1 MPAWTK
7 LYNWFLTFLWMGVI
21 YAFSSQPSD
30 ELPYLGLYDL
40 LVKKGGHMLGYAILA
55 WLFSRSWEGFNF
67 SPRSVFL
74 LAFFATVLYAISD
87 EFHQSFVPGRHPST
101 VDVVIDTIGATIGLW
116 VRKILPSFA
125 KKTAPSDGR

>member
-7 LYNWFLTFLWMGVI
+7 LSNWFLTFLWMGVI

-30 ELPYLGLYDL
+30 ELPYFGLYDL

-87 EFHQSFVPGRHPST
+87 EFHQSFVPGRHPSAM
-101 VDVVIDTIGATIGLW
+101 DVVIDASGAAFGLLG
-116 VRKILPSFA
+116 RKALLSYLQNIA
-125 KKTAPSDGR
+125 RR